1 MAKVPSTEAPPVDAC
16 AVADNIAI
24 VRERIARAGGDG
36 RTRLVAVTKGFGT
49 DAIRAAIAGGADAIG
64 ENYAQELE
72 RKLASLEGEPMIPL
86 VEGNPGQ
93 IQRNKVRVVAHGV
106 SLWHS
111 VDRVEIGRE
120 IARRSPG
127 ASVLVQ
133 VNVTRDA
140 GRGGCGLED
149 VDSLVGALRE
159 LSLDVL
165 GLMAVGPVADL
176 VASRD
181 CFSSLATRARSLGL
195 RELSMGMSDD
205 LEPAVECG
213 ATYVRIGRSLFGSRP
228 AL

>member
-72 RKLASLEGEPMIPL
+72 RKLASLEGEPMIP
-86 VEGNPGQ
+86 VHFIGQ

-140 GRGGCGLED
+140 GRGGCALED

-165 GLMAVGPVADL
+165 GLMAVGPAADL

-181 CFSSLATRARSLGL
+181 CFSSLATRAWSLGL